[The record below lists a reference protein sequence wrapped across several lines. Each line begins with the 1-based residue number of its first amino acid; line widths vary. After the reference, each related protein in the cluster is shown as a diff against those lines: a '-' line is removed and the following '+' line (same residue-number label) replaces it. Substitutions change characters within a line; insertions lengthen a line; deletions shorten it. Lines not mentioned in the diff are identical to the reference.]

1 MENGKG
7 QIKRN
12 DYGVLCTE
20 LYEYLHAEAPREE
33 LEFDLSYARKGQ
45 PILEP
50 LCGSGR
56 FLVPFLERGFA
67 VQGLDNSP
75 SMLKKLLEKA
85 PDASVVQSGLEEYR
99 TEERF
104 DYIFIPSGSVSLFTD
119 LRQCRAALSRIRGLL
134 RDGGRFVF
142 AVDTTASRCPDRE
155 GCGMDA
161 AADLGDGRRLVLRS
175 RRYYDAATQTQF
187 CPSRYEVYRDG
198 VLMQREA
205 MDFQTHLYR
214 RGEMEAILQEIGF
227 SRIRAY
233 ASFQKDPA
241 VDTCPEFLYECGV

>member
-12 DYGVLCTE
+12 DYGVLRTE

-75 SMLKKLLEKA
+75 SIGQTGTAAA
-85 PDASVVQSGLEEYR
+85 PDVLQ
-99 TEERF
+99 RF
-104 DYIFIPSGSVSLFTD
+104 L
-119 LRQCRAALSRIRGLL
+119 
-134 RDGGRFVF
+134 
-142 AVDTTASRCPDRE
+142 
-155 GCGMDA
+155 
-161 AADLGDGRRLVLRS
+161 
-175 RRYYDAATQTQF
+175 
-187 CPSRYEVYRDG
+187 
-198 VLMQREA
+198 
-205 MDFQTHLYR
+205 
-214 RGEMEAILQEIGF
+214 
-227 SRIRAY
+227 
-233 ASFQKDPA
+233 
-241 VDTCPEFLYECGV
+241 